1 MTFRSPHPAPP
12 AVRPGRAR
20 WPHLVVL
27 LLLGLP
33 MSWPPSNAANAAQ
46 KTPLQEHLEQQQMEF
61 IREQARGIGEGIG
74 QRAALQEQRR
84 ERIASLRQ
92 QLADCGGCAQRQ
104 TLQQS
109 LDHWLATDRAVA
121 EAERGAL
128 AGMGLGQYGSVDEM
142 KAALNAGLAQWAR
155 QLEAEARQ
163 RKEISDAQAVVIRH
177 CELKTMPE
185 LPAHCGGR
193 PSPGTRHLIAQR
205 KQACQKQH
213 PVAEILADDQTV
225 RQLCGRTS
233 DAAGCIR
240 QNSLLARMA
249 ADNAA
254 TLAQLRVRLRE
265 QRQADEG
272 DGRQP
277 PARVRRAAPRE
288 EAEERERE
296 RQAFAER
303 LAAAKT
309 REEAAA
315 VRQEQGQ
322 RARERNAERVA
333 QRAEA
338 RRLEQ
343 GCDVR

>member
-1 MTFRSPHPAPP
+1 MTPTSPRPAPP
-12 AVRPGRAR
+12 AVRHGRAR
-20 WPHLVVL
+20 WPRLAALFL
-27 LLLGLP
+27 LALP
-33 MSWPPSNAANAAQ
+33 MSWSASTPATAAQ
-46 KTPLQEHLEQQQMEF
+46 KTPLQEHLEEQQLEF

-74 QRAALQEQRR
+74 RRAALQEERR
-84 ERIASLRQ
+84 ERITSLRQ
-92 QLADCGGCAQRQ
+92 RLADCGGCAQRQ
-104 TLQQS
+104 TLQQQ
-109 LDHWLATDRAVA
+109 LDHWLAADRAVA
-121 EAERGAL
+121 DAERGAL
-128 AGMGLGQYGSVDEM
+128 ASMGLGQYGSVDEM

-155 QLEAEARQ
+155 ELEAEARR

-193 PSPGTRHLIAQR
+193 PSPGTRHLISQR
-205 KQACQKQH
+205 KDACQKQH
-213 PVAEILADDQTV
+213 PIAEILADDQTV
-225 RQLCGRTS
+225 RQLCGRTG
-233 DAAGCIR
+233 DAAACVR

-272 DGRQP
+272 ADRQP
-277 PARVRRAAPRE
+277 PARARRGVAPE
-288 EAEERERE
+288 EAAERERE

-315 VRQEQGQ
+315 VREEQGQ
-322 RARERNAERVA
+322 RARERNADRIA

-338 RRLEQ
+338 KRLERD
-343 GCDVR
+343 CDVR